1 MNARLAALATLL
13 AGAGLASLAGC
24 HPNKGNPSPTHTPS
38 PAACDAG
45 DVSFVRN
52 ATLAIVGHRPMGQ
65 SEVNA
70 LAGSISPASTSDTIN
85 VAGRIAVVNQLLA
98 RPEYADRWS
107 EHFYDE
113 LRVPRME
120 DQDMRGCYGN
130 SLRSPDDGSLARYV
144 RDNPATGT
152 GDGNGAFTM
161 RDLLDSAIVAD
172 DLSPAYRGHLF
183 PLVAFPIPAANV
195 GPVEAELARR
205 QDFGNV
211 FDSAYLNRDI
221 VCMQCHNSEFSVTY
235 NQDPALNRHWPL
247 PGHFESALYGAATGI
262 DPDRAHAVFRFDGF
276 ADGSGSSHPW
286 GSSSACA
293 GPFGG
298 GFQPSLG
305 PDIAGIDGKFGNL
318 TGDQLSVYDLEAS
331 LKAGVDSIAANGLQ
345 VGGDG
350 TIADPDQ
357 AFAYLVAAS
366 IVEGVWRD
374 VTGSPLT
381 IANYFPRN
389 QAERDELKT
398 LTDDFVAHHF
408 SLATLLT
415 DITISPYFNK
425 LPPEAGC
432 SPSGTGYDLPD
443 IFDPW
448 VKDDADPARRLNSA
462 ADGVAALNGRVL
474 VRSAYAALEWPQP
487 DAWTFPNSDTEA
499 SYDRGIGL
507 FLKNGERGFRGL
519 DFQARLVWENK
530 VARCAKPAGAS
541 NDFIDQVASAAG
553 TQSATIRD
561 VVLAMKDRMLGE
573 ASIDDATEKAPLEAI
588 FGGQSLD
595 SAASSD
601 PSLSADMRKL
611 CGVYLS
617 TPQFLLQ
624 GFASSDTPPVPK
636 LNP

>member
-1 MNARLAALATLL
+1 LRSSRAGRTSATSSTPHIST
-13 AGAGLASLAGC
+13 ATSSACSVTTASSR
-24 HPNKGNPSPTHTPS
+24 SPTT
-38 PAACDAG
+38 
-45 DVSFVRN
+45 
-52 ATLAIVGHRPMGQ
+52 
-65 SEVNA
+65 
-70 LAGSISPASTSDTIN
+70 
-85 VAGRIAVVNQLLA
+85 RI
-98 RPEYADRWS
+98 
-107 EHFYDE
+107 
-113 LRVPRME
+113 
-120 DQDMRGCYGN
+120 
-130 SLRSPDDGSLARYV
+130 
-144 RDNPATGT
+144 
-152 GDGNGAFTM
+152 
-161 RDLLDSAIVAD
+161 
-172 DLSPAYRGHLF
+172 
-183 PLVAFPIPAANV
+183 
-195 GPVEAELARR
+195 
-205 QDFGNV
+205 
-211 FDSAYLNRDI
+211 
-221 VCMQCHNSEFSVTY
+221 
-235 NQDPALNRHWPL
+235 PALNRHWPL

-262 DPDRAHAVFRFDGF
+262 DPDRAHAAFRFDGF
-276 ADGSGSSHPW
+276 ADGSGGSHPW

-298 GFQPSLG
+298 GFQPNLG

-345 VGGDG
+345 ISGDG

-357 AFAYLVAAS
+357 AFAYLVGAS

-415 DITISPYFNK
+415 DITVSPYFNK

-474 VRSAYAALEWPQP
+474 VRSAYAALEWPEP

-553 TQSATIRD
+553 AQSATIRD
-561 VVLAMKDRMLGE
+561 VVLAMKDRILGE
-573 ASIDDATEKAPLEAI
+573 ASIDDAIEKAPLEAI
-588 FGGQSLD
+588 FGGASLD

-601 PSLSADMRKL
+601 PSLAADMRKL